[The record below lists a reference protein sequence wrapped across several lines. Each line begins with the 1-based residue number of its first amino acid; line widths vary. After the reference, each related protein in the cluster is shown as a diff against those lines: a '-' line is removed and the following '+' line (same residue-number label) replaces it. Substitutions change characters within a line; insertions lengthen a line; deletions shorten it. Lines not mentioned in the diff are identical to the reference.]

1 MLEGGEKRMNE
12 KEQEIL
18 GRYAHWQSVI
28 RNHGLR
34 PPSTIDEFLEVAG
47 CDGQGGCVVDVCSGG
62 NGEGCFADSCSAGSG
77 DNKVKEVHR
86 AYIVKLREQRHRA
99 HLGPVQK

>member
-1 MLEGGEKRMNE
+1 MNE

-28 RNHGLR
+28 KNHGLQ
-34 PPSTIDEFLEVAG
+34 PPSTIDEFLEVAS
-47 CDGQGGCVVDVCSGG
+47 CDGQGGCVADSCSGG
-62 NGEGCFADSCSAGSG
+62 NGEGCVADSCSAGG
-77 DNKVKEVHR
+77 GNDRAKELHMG
-86 AYIVKLREQRHRA
+86 YIANLREQRHKA